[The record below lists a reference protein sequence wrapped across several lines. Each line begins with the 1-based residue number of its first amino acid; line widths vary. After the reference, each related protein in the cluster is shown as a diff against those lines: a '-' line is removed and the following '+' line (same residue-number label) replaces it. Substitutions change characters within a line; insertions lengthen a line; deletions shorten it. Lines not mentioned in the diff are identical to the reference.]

1 MKKELKA
8 EVIIP
13 WLEKKTAELEG
24 TAILSQTDYIK
35 SDEKYSLDQ
44 ILNKIYHN
52 GYNKGYVLGARDI
65 LVDIVNML
73 KSDENE

>member
-8 EVIIP
+8 VDIIP

-35 SDEKYSLDQ
+35 SDEKYSLEE
-44 ILNKIYHN
+44 ILNKMYQN

-65 LVDIVNML
+65 LVDISNML
-73 KSDENE
+73 KDEE